1 MRGESF
7 CDANESLTRFL
18 NLYCNQKA
26 SPGYAVMLSGPWGSG
41 KTWFIEHFQEALRN
55 KGKPTLYVSLF
66 GVSKAADIRD
76 QFFAQIHPKLADP
89 RVQKAWGLAK
99 SFLKGSLKLDL
110 YGDEKDDA
118 TLQIAI
124 PDIEKWASTEGA
136 VLIFDDLERCGMSL
150 NDSLGFIN
158 QFVEHDGYRVII
170 LANEDAESLS
180 QSSGFPT
187 IKEKTI
193 GRTFR
198 IQPDAESALKH
209 FLTEV
214 DSPMA
219 RQLIEPR
226 QNMALNIFR
235 RAEYKN
241 LRQLR
246 QAIFDFSTLLT
257 CLQIK
262 DADTKKETFV
272 DRLLEDVLTI
282 SIEHR
287 AGLLTSQDIRKLG
300 EIDWL
305 RYIGRNKNDDEE
317 PTESAKDRALKR
329 HGYNDS
335 VTLALPASAYA
346 DFYEN
351 GSLSELSSADALRN
365 SRHLADQQ
373 TPSWRRLW
381 YLFDI
386 ENKEFDALYRDVYR
400 KLTFLEYSDEGE
412 LLHVASMLLNLAS
425 IGLIDRTTT
434 QIENTVRKVVLQLAK
449 KDLIDVD
456 GRRARHDSPMRHMS
470 AYGLGFSAPE
480 SNAFREFC
488 AFYLLQKDAA
498 RKRRVQQRIKLW
510 MGMLPNDLETWA
522 RHLCRSTDE
531 NSWFDEDPVFPYVS
545 ANKFARFLLAA
556 EAPTIIRIRDAFE
569 ERFSYPY
576 QHCPWKVRELP
587 FLKDL
592 YQCVAAKWD
601 AQNQRRLPVSRY
613 CLQNRF
619 IPTLKKS
626 IESLEKFQSE
636 NDKAVL

>member
-1 MRGESF
+1 MTEESC
-7 CDANESLTRFL
+7 CDGNESLATFL
-18 NLYCNQKA
+18 DLYCNQRA

-41 KTWFIEHFQEALRN
+41 KTWFIEHFRQALRN
-55 KGKPTLYVSLF
+55 RGKPTLYVSLF

-89 RVQKAWGLAK
+89 RVQKAWGITKA
-99 SFLKGSLKLDL
+99 FLKGSLKLDL

-158 QFVEHDGYRVII
+158 QFVEHDGYRVIV

-198 IQPDAESALKH
+198 IQPDAKSALEH

-214 DSPMA
+214 DSPIA

-257 CLQIK
+257 CLQLK
-262 DADTKKETFV
+262 EADIEKAAFV
-272 DRLLEDVLTI
+272 DQLLEDVLTI

-287 AGLLTSQDIRKLG
+287 AGLLTSEDIRRLG
-300 EIDWL
+300 GVDWA
-305 RYIGRNKNDDEE
+305 RYIGSKRSDDEE

-329 HGYNDS
+329 HGYDDS
-335 VTLALPASAYA
+335 VTLALPAYAYA
-346 DFYEN
+346 DFYKN
-351 GSLSELSSADALRN
+351 GSLSELASADALRN
-365 SRHLADQQ
+365 SRHLADQH
-373 TPSWRRLW
+373 TPTWRRLW

-386 ENKEFDALYRDVYR
+386 ENEEFDALYRDVYR
-400 KLTFLEYSDEGE
+400 KFTSLEYSDEGE

-425 IGLIDRTTT
+425 IGLIDKTTK
-434 QIENTVRKVVLQLAK
+434 QIENTAQKVVLRLVK
-449 KDLIDVD
+449 SDLIDID
-456 GRRARHDSPMRHMS
+456 GRRVRHDSPMRHMS
-470 AYGLGFSAPE
+470 AYGLGFTAPD
-480 SNAFREFC
+480 SNTFRQFC
-488 AFYLLQKDAA
+488 AFYLQQKDAA
-498 RKRRVQQRIKLW
+498 RTKRVQQRIRVW
-510 MGMLPNDLETWA
+510 MNMLPSDPETWA
-522 RHLCRSTDE
+522 RHLSRSTDE
-531 NSWFDEDPVFPYVS
+531 INWFDEVPVFRYIS
-545 ANKFARFLLAA
+545 ASRFARFLLTA
-556 EAPTIIRIRDAFE
+556 EAPTIIKIRDAFE
-569 ERFSYPY
+569 ERFSFPY
-576 QHCPWKVRELP
+576 QHCPWKVHELQ
-587 FLKDL
+587 FLRDL
-592 YQCVAAKWD
+592 HQYMAAKCD
-601 AQNQRRLPVSRY
+601 DQRKRRLFLSRY

-619 IPTLKKS
+619 IPTLRRS
-626 IESLEKFQSE
+626 IESLELFQSE
-636 NDKAVL
+636 IDKSAP